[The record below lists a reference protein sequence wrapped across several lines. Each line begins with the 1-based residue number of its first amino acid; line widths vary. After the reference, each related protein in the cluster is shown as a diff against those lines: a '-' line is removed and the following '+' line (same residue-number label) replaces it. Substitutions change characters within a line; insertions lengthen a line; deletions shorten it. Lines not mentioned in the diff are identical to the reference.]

1 MFFLL
6 FLSIFSIIY
15 CKIDDQQIINIRIN
29 EELPLST
36 ILFTTTDNITYRLFD
51 SGRNQ
56 NSFIYYNTS
65 NGHILLSHSL
75 DREDLCLQHICS
87 CIKCQLIIE
96 LIEWQ
101 IPYRLLKLILNIED
115 INDHKPRFFS
125 DNYQLNLMENI
136 PIGFELPIESAHDND
151 LGENSRISYELKNS
165 YKTPFQLITKLN
177 GGGLALKIIKEIDRE
192 EQDFYQYELIA
203 FDHGQPRLQSST
215 KLSIQINVSRIES
228 CTDPT
233 RRILPGSGSGT
244 GSPAGLQDIK
254 VESRT
259 YSILFRI

>member
-1 MFFLL
+1 MFLFL
-6 FLSIFSIIY
+6 FLSFFSIIS
-15 CKIDDQQIINIRIN
+15 CKLEEQQIINIHIN

-36 ILFTTTDNITYRLFD
+36 ILFTTTNNITYHLFD

-75 DREDLCLQHICS
+75 DREDLCLQHICT

-101 IPYRLLKLILNIED
+101 IPYRLLKLILHIED
-115 INDHKPRFFS
+115 INDHSPRFSS

-136 PIGFELPIESAHDND
+136 PIGFELPLESAHDDD

-165 YKTPFQLITKLN
+165 HESPFELITKLN
-177 GGGLALKIIKEIDRE
+177 GGGLVLKVIKEIDRE
-192 EQDFYQYELIA
+192 EEDFYQYELIA
-203 FDHGQPRLQSST
+203 FDHGQPKLQSST
-215 KLSIQINVSRIES
+215 KLSIQINVSIEFKT
-228 CTDPT
+228 C
-233 RRILPGSGSGT
+233 I
-244 GSPAGLQDIK
+244 
-254 VESRT
+254 
-259 YSILFRI
+259 